1 MTYLKSSKE
10 MDRACPLAWQKNNS
24 AVLRALRV
32 DECPKQSD
40 GIGCNSKSLDGLFCV
55 G

>member
-10 MDRACPLAWQKNNS
+10 VN
-24 AVLRALRV
+24 LRLNTCRK
-32 DECPKQSD
+32 ESD
-40 GIGCNSKSLDGLFCV
+40 GIGCKSNNLHSLFCV